1 MKWSAWIT
9 LTYAL
14 IVMSGGIVG
23 FTQAHSYPSLI
34 AATLSATLLFMGA
47 IGMFRKSILAYTLV
61 VFVHLLLTLFF
72 TYRYAITTKFMPAGL
87 MIILSASSL
96 IFILTKGKK
105 KARLI

>member
-1 MKWSAWIT
+1 
-9 LTYAL
+9 
-14 IVMSGGIVG
+14 MSGGMMG

-34 AATLSATLLFMGA
+34 AATLSAILLLMGA
-47 IGMFRKSILAYTLV
+47 IGMFRKSMLAYTLV

-96 IFILTKGKK
+96 IFILAKGKK